1 MYVPGTAQEKQA
13 TFGKAFCLLLLTFPV
28 PGVDLDDQKQM
39 HLSNRWAAYFAA
51 FVPRP
56 SIHADVSSSFHVC
69 SCSALANAR
78 KGCTTRNHSQQTASA
93 SCAPASAP
101 GAALSRSRDS
111 SGNRSRAL

>member
-39 HLSNRWAAYFAA
+39 HVFYWWTAYVTA

-56 SIHADVSSSFHVC
+56 PIHTDVSSSIHVC
-69 SCSALANAR
+69 PWR
-78 KGCTTRNHSQQTASA
+78 H
-93 SCAPASAP
+93 
-101 GAALSRSRDS
+101 
-111 SGNRSRAL
+111 